1 MVKGSWLPS
10 APTQAIS
17 SQCSCSW
24 AAVLGAP
31 CLYPDSPEPPGNSH
45 LGHVSSYAQ
54 IPSKEH
60 CRPRDHTHTQVGT
73 NLGKHS
79 CVHLHGHMLVG
90 DWEPS
95 HWAPGSPSPDPPPH
109 IGSTYR
115 RVSLSSGCVAKER
128 HRDGYP
134 LPRPKVTLAGPSPSF
149 PFSMPTCKDPCVV
162 LWASLS
168 SSIHLPSQSPSWAK
182 NKNCEF
188 LDTVY
193 FIS

>member
-1 MVKGSWLPS
+1 MAFLLGFLLPQPRPSPPS
-10 APTQAIS
+10 ALAAGQL
-17 SQCSCSW
+17 SW
-24 AAVLGAP
+24 VHPVCILTP
-31 CLYPDSPEPPGNSH
+31 LSH
-45 LGHVSSYAQ
+45 LEIHIWAMCLAMHRSLQKNTAG
-54 IPSKEH
+54 PG
-60 CRPRDHTHTQVGT
+60 DHTHTQVGT

-79 CVHLHGHMLVG
+79 CVHLHGHMPVG

-95 HWAPGSPSPDPPPH
+95 HRAPGSPSPDPPPH
-109 IGSTYR
+109 IVSTYR
-115 RVSLSSGCVAKER
+115 SVSLSPGCVAKER